1 MKSLIK
7 LASVLAVGA
16 ATVASTAMPAAAVIG
31 GTLDSSNIYSNV
43 GLITVNGQHWCSGTL
58 YRTSPTQTS
67 SNLFMTAGHCTL
79 GVTGQFKVT
88 FDPAGDT
95 NPNTQYYTGKAYTIP
110 AYASAVKNSN
120 SLQNGFNLPD
130 VGVVVLDQA
139 VNITP
144 ADLPSVGLVDTL
156 NYGSQMITTVGY
168 GINNFSNANTF
179 TIGPRFFKDVNITPG
194 QRTATADLYLKTAS
208 GACSGDSGGPNFI
221 KGTDTIAG
229 VTSWGQS
236 IVCSDNNYVYR
247 IDSAQALSFL
257 DSPTTVGVPSS

>member
-1 MKSLIK
+1 MC
-7 LASVLAVGA
+7 
-16 ATVASTAMPAAAVIG
+16 VAMLGGLMTTFGVFAAMPAGAVIG

-58 YRTSPTQTS
+58 YRTSPNQTS
-67 SNLFMTAGHCTL
+67 SNLFLTAGHCTL

-95 NPNTQYYTGKAYTIP
+95 NPAAKYYAGKAYTIP
-110 AYASAVKNSN
+110 GFAYAPNNSN
-120 SLQNGFNLPD
+120 SLQNGNNVPD
-130 VGVVVLDQA
+130 AGVVVLDQA

-156 NYGSQMITTVGY
+156 DVHTQLITTVGY
-168 GINNFSNANTF
+168 GINDFSNANTF
-179 TIGPRFFKDVNITPG
+179 AFGPRVFKDVNITPG
-194 QRTATADLYLKTAS
+194 QRAASAGLYLKTTS

-236 IVCSDNNYVYR
+236 RVCGDNNYVYR

-257 DSPTTVGVPSS
+257 NSPATVGVPSS